1 MNHIRPIFLSAAAL
15 LALSF
20 AGCMASDSASLET
33 DRAPTEIRTDA
44 DRQAAY
50 NRGLGAGGS
59 VPDAT
64 PGRVPQVREQAA
76 AGGGRQRIET
86 INTNDAN
93 NTSQETRMLRIKGNP
108 SSTFSDSS
116 GGRPIPP
123 PPQP

>member
-1 MNHIRPIFLSAAAL
+1 MNPVRSLYLSAAAL
-15 LALSF
+15 LALSLP
-20 AGCMASDSASLET
+20 ACTAADTAAEV

-50 NRGLGAGGS
+50 NRGLGAGGA

-64 PGRVPQVREQAA
+64 PGRIPQVREQAA
-76 AGGGRQRIET
+76 ASGGRQRIESV
-86 INTNDAN
+86 NTNDPN

>member
-1 MNHIRPIFLSAAAL
+1 MNHTRPFLPVAAAL
-15 LALSF
+15 LALSL
-20 AGCMASDSASLET
+20 AGCMASDSTAIET

-50 NRGLGAGGS
+50 NRGLGAGGA

-76 AGGGRQRIET
+76 SGGGRQRIES

-93 NTSQETRMLRIKGNP
+93 NTSQETRMMRIKGNP
-108 SSTFSDSS
+108 SSTFSDST
-116 GGRPIPP
+116 GRPIPP